1 MKLCLPR
8 QGKAVEPV
16 GMMSLL
22 PKWDLGR
29 IKAMGGEDAT
39 EGNWAR
45 TTGDQLPST
54 RWGHNSGHGLPD
66 LMVP

>member
-8 QGKAVEPV
+8 QGKAVETV

-29 IKAMGGEDAT
+29 IRAMGGGMQRREAGLGPQGTKSQAHD
-39 EGNWAR
+39 GV
-45 TTGDQLPST
+45 TTVGTAFLI
-54 RWGHNSGHGLPD
+54 
-66 LMVP
+66 